1 MIEVRDFSFT
11 YGTAEKPTLE
21 KISLE
26 VPAGKLLLVTGHS
39 AAGKTTLALALA
51 GILHQEIGGDFEGIS
66 TFKGKAIGEFDGMKE
81 LSRHVGMVFDDAESQ
96 LIFTS
101 V

>member
-1 MIEVRDFSFT
+1 MIEVRDFSYT

-21 KISLE
+21 NISLE
-26 VPAGKLLLVTGHS
+26 VPAGELLLVTGHS

-51 GILHQEIGGDFEGIS
+51 GILHQEIGGSFEGSI

-81 LSRHVGMVFDDAESQ
+81 LSRALFDA
-96 LIFTS
+96 LH
-101 V
+101 